1 MPGIRHI
8 ENFLPEKYYKHDGL
22 TLMTSDIQTNHTG
35 RKLGLILTLPQ
46 TAKWEA
52 SSRVLFI
59 VPYLFDNEVALTG
72 SAKTQLTWI
81 SHDVLNK
88 GKKTKT

>member
-8 ENFLPEKYYKHDGL
+8 ENFLPAKYYEHDGL
-22 TLMTSDIQTNHTG
+22 TLMTSDILTNHTN

-46 TAKWEA
+46 TANYDA
-52 SSRVLFI
+52 MSRVMFI

-72 SAKTQLTWI
+72 SAITQLTWI
-81 SHDVLNK
+81 SHAVVEK
-88 GKKTKT
+88 SMASKS